1 MSSLSAPALISR
13 SAAIPG
19 TSLPTLPGSACR
31 APKEPSP
38 PRVAVCREPKTV
50 AIDPTNHTIYVTNSG
65 DGTVSVLPRQPVT
78 GDRAAGA
85 ATPHTGCP
93 RKRTTADNPSS
104 RPFRRR
110 LPVINCQDQGLRILR
125 TKPGYV
131 PAEAA
136 MHRHIEHAV
145 ARVRCAPPG
154 DNEQSAPPRTALR
167 CRPPTQLMCR
177 VRCSTK
183 RPRP

>member
-31 APKEPSP
+31 VPKEPSP

-93 RKRTTADNPSS
+93 RKRTTADNPSP

-110 LPVINCQDQGLRILR
+110 LPVINCQDQGLRILG
-125 TKPGYV
+125 TKPATCQRRPQCIATSSTPSLV
-131 PAEAA
+131 SAA
-136 MHRHIEHAV
+136 PRRVTMNSRPHRGQ
-145 ARVRCAPPG
+145 R
-154 DNEQSAPPRTALR
+154 
-167 CRPPTQLMCR
+167 
-177 VRCSTK
+177 
-183 RPRP
+183 